1 MNKYP
6 LFKGFIKTGGFG
18 ELGLSGIINPHITGF
33 TRVSDEEVAFFVT
46 DDYGNGH
53 TVTVTATRDGDTWS
67 DVAVTID
74 AEE

>member
-1 MNKYP
+1 MNYQ
-6 LFKGFIKTGGFG
+6 LIKGKLKKGGFG

-33 TRVSDEEVAFFVT
+33 TRVSDEEVTFFFT